1 MYMNAKLI
9 VMLTLNDVTADNA
22 VEVFNEC
29 KDLPVMDWGF
39 KNVGLNEEKRAYLAQ
54 IMKEAGKTVYI
65 EDVLNSEEDTLE
77 MAIFAHKN
85 KVDNIFGRYFSSVK
99 EYAKNNGLGYYTCST
114 KSSGIPVMLRGP
126 ITEIVDQLKGY
137 VDKGVDG
144 ICIGAYRHESDP
156 EGLIKLLTSNI
167 NKPIIIAG
175 SINSEDRMQFVNDQ
189 GCAGFTMGSALFDKK
204 FVKDGSFRDNLIE
217 VMNIM
222 NKIG

>member
-1 MYMNAKLI
+1 MNAKLI

-29 KDLPVMDWGF
+29 KDLPIMDWGF

-156 EGLIKLLTSNI
+156 ESRRKRKRKKRRHHRSVRRLR
-167 NKPIIIAG
+167 A
-175 SINSEDRMQFVNDQ
+175 QFSPETGTCRSRNDERNQ
-189 GCAGFTMGSALFDKK
+189 
-204 FVKDGSFRDNLIE
+204 
-217 VMNIM
+217 
-222 NKIG
+222 